1 MADDI
6 DRDTMVSLLKDKAKE
21 NKQLSKKVKKLEEKY
36 VELHKREKGLLKD
49 RETFISFLHLVFPQ
63 QHLDEL
69 LLPDGEFG
77 LYDIEHLRQFWTH
90 LKSKNDNESAHI
102 IIVMREEK
110 QMLMQKIHD
119 YDRDNGDKVLMEKRV
134 KEMEDQ
140 MGAMTSEM
148 QAMVSKAK

>member
-1 MADDI
+1 
-6 DRDTMVSLLKDKAKE
+6 
-21 NKQLSKKVKKLEEKY
+21 
-36 VELHKREKGLLKD
+36 
-49 RETFISFLHLVFPQ
+49 
-63 QHLDEL
+63 
-69 LLPDGEFG
+69 
-77 LYDIEHLRQFWTH
+77 
-90 LKSKNDNESAHI
+90 
-102 IIVMREEK
+102 MREEK